1 MMRVRSRVLGTL
13 VMVLAGGCSG
23 PNRPDEPL
31 AHEQQRLSTPPPLP
45 TQVSSFALL
54 SSGHVT
60 LGDRM
65 VLSGGHLGVTAG
77 AGDSV
82 TEGSHAVIALGKST
96 LGQRVVLKDH
106 AQAGDLFTNSVA
118 PDADATYTSIS
129 PYAAPPAQPPIVA
142 FTAGSTP
149 LTVGVPTTLA
159 AGSFGQVT
167 VNSTLTLSGG
177 TYQFQNLTFGT
188 NAVLQSRA
196 ASVVRIAG
204 RVLGGTA
211 NFVHIGPTGVSIST
225 GSRPASISS

>member
-96 LGQRVVLKDH
+96 LGQRVVLKDRTSGRPLHERCEGH
-106 AQAGDLFTNSVA
+106 AAEHEVLPRGSRRQESETARS
-118 PDADATYTSIS
+118 DA
-129 PYAAPPAQPPIVA
+129 
-142 FTAGSTP
+142 
-149 LTVGVPTTLA
+149 VP
-159 AGSFGQVT
+159 V
-167 VNSTLTLSGG
+167 
-177 TYQFQNLTFGT
+177 
-188 NAVLQSRA
+188 QSHQ
-196 ASVVRIAG
+196 G
-204 RVLGGTA
+204 RVTRD
-211 NFVHIGPTGVSIST
+211 PPS
-225 GSRPASISS
+225 